1 MLSSR
6 KENRYYLNTKSR
18 LFQNGGQYTNNRYG
32 FTSRR
37 RRLVFYGIVLRFQGN
52 SDLTAQDISIVPAG
66 KSLKNL
72 KRAGGKRSLLRVCL
86 LVKNSLRYRF
96 KFELRFHEIFRPDR
110 ASLFFRRAGAVL
122 NCGKSENPSKED
134 RGARAANRA

>member
-1 MLSSR
+1 MLSPAR
-6 KENRYYLNTKSR
+6 KIVITLI
-18 LFQNGGQYTNNRYG
+18 QNPVYSKTADSIRTTGTDSPVGAAG
-32 FTSRR
+32 WCFTD
-37 RRLVFYGIVLRFQGN
+37 IVLRFQGN
-52 SDLTAQDISIVPAG
+52 SDLTARDISIVPAG

-72 KRAGGKRSLLRVCL
+72 KRAGGKRALLRVCL

-96 KFELRFHEIFRPDR
+96 KFELRFHEVFRPDR
-110 ASLFFRRAGAVL
+110 ASLFFRRAVSVL